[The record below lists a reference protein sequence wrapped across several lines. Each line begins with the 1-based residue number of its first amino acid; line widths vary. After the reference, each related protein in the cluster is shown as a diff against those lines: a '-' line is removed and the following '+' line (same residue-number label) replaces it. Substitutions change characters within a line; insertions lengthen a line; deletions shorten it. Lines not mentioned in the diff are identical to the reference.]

1 VDPDELIR
9 RLVYGVGTRLIT
21 SEGHPALDGVYKL
34 VAVRKGSQW
43 TAAIKASDSPEK
55 VPNPGNKLAWR
66 VYDHR
71 DKASADLL
79 SLDDEDPRQME
90 TVVLHH
96 PSEHTAFRSLPR
108 DDISRIEPLLVEVLR
123 EGSLVYELPTI
134 EAMRTVRQADLERLD
149 PGVRRIL
156 NPHIYHVSL
165 TERLWELK
173 QALLSDMGDG
183 LE

>member
-1 VDPDELIR
+1 MI
-9 RLVYGVGTRLIT
+9 
-21 SEGHPALDGVYKL
+21 
-34 VAVRKGSQW
+34 
-43 TAAIKASDSPEK
+43 
-55 VPNPGNKLAWR
+55 
-66 VYDHR
+66 
-71 DKASADLL
+71 
-79 SLDDEDPRQME
+79 
-90 TVVLHH
+90 
-96 PSEHTAFRSLPR
+96 
-108 DDISRIEPLLVEVLR
+108 ISRIEPLLVEVLR